1 MLYENVFILSGQL
14 SMKSADD
21 FYDILIKKIENSGGK
36 VLKSEFWGLRDLAYK
51 IKKNSKGYYYMINCD
66 CDSKIFKDFDTMVR
80 QDLNFLRF
88 FNLKIKSINKDQ
100 SLLVEQKGT

>member
-14 SMKSADD
+14 SKKSADD

>member
-14 SMKSADD
+14 SKKSADD

-51 IKKNSKGYYYMINCD
+51 IKKK
-66 CDSKIFKDFDTMVR
+66 FKR
-80 QDLNFLRF
+80 
-88 FNLKIKSINKDQ
+88 I
-100 SLLVEQKGT
+100 LLHD